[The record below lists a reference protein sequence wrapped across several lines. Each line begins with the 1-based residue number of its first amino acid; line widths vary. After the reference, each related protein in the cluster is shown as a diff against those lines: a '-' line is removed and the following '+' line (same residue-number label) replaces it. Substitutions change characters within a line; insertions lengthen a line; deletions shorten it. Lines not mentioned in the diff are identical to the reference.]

1 MLNTII
7 IMHSKTL
14 NVQLTVNRSLQQDTK
29 FSSDNELIP
38 KLVLIYCSL
47 YAERN

>member
-1 MLNTII
+1 MKRTT
-7 IMHSKTL
+7 HSEQVTAYM
-14 NVQLTVNRSLQQDTK
+14 
-29 FSSDNELIP
+29 DNELIP